1 MPKELIKNT
10 GIYIVISLFSQGF
23 IFLLWIALAR
33 WLAPSQI
40 GIYALVMF
48 IIEFFSAISI
58 FGLDSAITRFYY
70 TKENASSILSNSLV
84 IFLCS
89 SILAL
94 VLFFFTAKLIP
105 LFIPGLSNILEENL
119 LLFLGIIFTNSITNF
134 ALIHYTALKK
144 AVSYAKLQLF
154 KILFFFVLSLVLVYF
169 GFGISGVF
177 YALLFSSLPVA
188 ILFLINERKMVSFQ
202 IISPQIMKSITSYG
216 FPLMLYS
223 ILGVVVIYFSRLL
236 LDRYTDLA
244 TLGVYSFFLMLTLQ
258 INGLWSSF
266 NRAWTPEIFSR
277 FLENKEKVIENIK
290 FMAFF
295 SSFIYLIAVSLL
307 IIFGELFFFKLVFK
321 PIYLSNIYLLYILLL
336 GPLFSG
342 IYTAAYPLYYYE
354 NKTKRLLFISL
365 FMSGVNILFTF
376 FMIKF
381 FNQTGAAISF
391 FLISILSTLVY
402 LFAFKKI
409 MQIPKEIINW
419 SLFLSGLMTLNVI
432 IFLKTSSTV
441 LFLAFIVLGAVLSY
455 KIGDLSEK
463 KHLAFNFLREIK
475 TKISITNNNKV
486 Q

>member
-290 FMAFF
+290 FMVFF
-295 SSFIYLIAVSLL
+295 SSFIYLLVIALF
-307 IIFGELFFFKLVFK
+307 IIIGELFFFKLAFK
-321 PIYLSNIYLLYILLL
+321 EIYLSNIHLFYILLL
-336 GPLFSG
+336 APLFNG
-342 IYTAAYPLYYYE
+342 IYTAAYPLYYYR
-354 NKTKRLLFISL
+354 NKTKLILFISL
-365 FMSGVNILFTF
+365 LLSVVNILLTLFMVRF
-376 FMIKF
+376 FDS
-381 FNQTGAAISF
+381 TGAAISF
-391 FLISILSTLVY
+391 FTVAMLSPLIYLLS
-402 LFAFKKI
+402 FKKI
-409 MQIPKEIINW
+409 MQIPKEIIDW
-419 SLFLSGLMTLNVI
+419 TLILSALM
-432 IFLKTSSTV
+432 IFNIFILLKTSSLL
-441 LFLAFIVLGAVLSY
+441 LFLLITILGAVLAY
-455 KIGDLSEK
+455 KIGKLSKKRYLFFGLLKRVAEK
-463 KHLAFNFLREIK
+463 G
-475 TKISITNNNKV
+475 
-486 Q
+486 